1 MVLIEEYNK
10 KYEFFERFELIYEIS
25 REATPNNKIQ
35 LADNKNEKD
44 SVSSWFLCQR
54 SMCAGYGI
62 TRRF

>member
-35 LADNKNEKD
+35 FREQKE
-44 SVSSWFLCQR
+44 
-54 SMCAGYGI
+54 
-62 TRRF
+62 